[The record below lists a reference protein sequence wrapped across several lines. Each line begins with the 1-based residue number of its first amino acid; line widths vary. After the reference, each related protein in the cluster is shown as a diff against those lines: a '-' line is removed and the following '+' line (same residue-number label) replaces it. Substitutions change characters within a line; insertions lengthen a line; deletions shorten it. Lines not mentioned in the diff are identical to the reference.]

1 MSDVFQLKINPTP
14 LVIGSTHVP
23 VYTEDLQSIGIN
35 VMMNEFNEE
44 KQTVLLLHGYVGSS
58 QDYMGAFEKFGH
70 NYNLIAIDLR
80 GHGSSE
86 VSEKEWT
93 IKDLTADI
101 YQVVKLI
108 IPEYHKLIV
117 VGNSLSTAVALEFA
131 IKYPQI
137 VHNLFLISPTTEF
150 EFSIWKKLA
159 ITLLKQV
166 PNPLIKLVI
175 DLVGVI
181 LPRVHWN
188 KEDREFLK
196 IGMRKVK
203 SVDVSTHKTILDKT
217 LVSHLIDPNQV
228 TQPVLIIA
236 GENDKLVPFWRS
248 VELNDGLGDS
258 SIIVLERT
266 KHQILTRRPQIVLD
280 LLEQWLE
287 MDFKIL
293 EKKVYREGE
302 FIRNSNGDNR
312 LLVN

>member
-1 MSDVFQLKINPTP
+1 
-14 LVIGSTHVP
+14 
-23 VYTEDLQSIGIN
+23 
-35 VMMNEFNEE
+35 
-44 KQTVLLLHGYVGSS
+44 
-58 QDYMGAFEKFGH
+58 
-70 NYNLIAIDLR
+70 
-80 GHGSSE
+80 
-86 VSEKEWT
+86 
-93 IKDLTADI
+93 
-101 YQVVKLI
+101 
-108 IPEYHKLIV
+108 
-117 VGNSLSTAVALEFA
+117 
-131 IKYPQI
+131 
-137 VHNLFLISPTTEF
+137 
-150 EFSIWKKLA
+150 
-159 ITLLKQV
+159 
-166 PNPLIKLVI
+166 
-175 DLVGVI
+175 